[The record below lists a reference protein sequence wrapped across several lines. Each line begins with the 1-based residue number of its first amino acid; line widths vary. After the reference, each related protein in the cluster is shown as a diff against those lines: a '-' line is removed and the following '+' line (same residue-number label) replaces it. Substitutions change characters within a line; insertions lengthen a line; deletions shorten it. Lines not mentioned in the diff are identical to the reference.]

1 LPTSKQKTPHQQT
14 QNQRPKPTSVTTKQT
29 NLAAAALPEAIT
41 AGVSSLGSQATT
53 LTKLATPQRLQAMR
67 RISRQHGNGHVQRL
81 VNILQNQEA
90 GETTDEPLNTLGLGV
105 EDKELTGHADQGGRF
120 GIQRAP
126 GDGAAAAAAPPA
138 PTTTAN
144 INLQV
149 NAPTIDRTQTMAQIS
164 TNHDRENVAGWT
176 TPSYAVDV
184 TSLTAT
190 TVDMTVTLDFLIE
203 IASDIPDANA
213 AVIQDHE
220 QAHVIIGE
228 RVAQRH
234 LVDDLR
240 GDLQGLA
247 TFAGNQPQMQTFIV
261 TASTNFETTEEAE
274 SLTYDNTDY
283 PRMREA
289 NFAVGVSL
297 ADLEAASG
305 EVTNMTSALSMFSTA
320 AAAFTSGMHIDTAH
334 VESAAYD
341 LMATRSALT
350 DIDLARLQYNPEFK
364 ALVVDCQQMIDF
376 LVAEHLAGAD
386 PAHETLQLLHQT
398 LRDFTWVADP
408 A

>member
-1 LPTSKQKTPHQQT
+1 MSKTANPRRK
-14 QNQRPKPTSVTTKQT
+14 KPTQAQSPTRINHVPQVMTEVSPEGVGLRADSVDAQAETLQMLNLKQR
-29 NLAAAALPEAIT
+29 
-41 AGVSSLGSQATT
+41 Q
-53 LTKLATPQRLQAMR
+53 QAMSQIGR
-67 RISRQHGNGHVQRL
+67 VQGNGHVQRL
-81 VNILQNQEA
+81 VDVLQRQEGA
-90 GETTDEPLNTLGLGV
+90 EATDEPLNTIGLGV
-105 EDKELTGHADQGGRF
+105 DDKELSGHADQGGQF
-120 GIQRAP
+120 MIQRAP
-126 GDGAAAAAAPPA
+126 GDGTTAAAPPA

-144 INLQV
+144 IALQV

-164 TNHDRENVAGWT
+164 TNHGRENVAGWT
-176 TPSYAVDV
+176 TPTYAVDV

-190 TVDMTVTLDFLIE
+190 TVDITVTLDFLIE

-213 AVIQDHE
+213 TVVQDHE

-240 GDLQGLA
+240 ADLQGLA

-261 TASTNFETTEEAE
+261 TASTNFETTEAAE
-274 SLTYDNTDY
+274 SQTYDNTDY

-289 NFAVGVSL
+289 NFAVGVPL

-320 AAAFTSGMHIDTAH
+320 AAAFTSGMHIDTGH

-341 LMATRSALT
+341 LMATRSALS